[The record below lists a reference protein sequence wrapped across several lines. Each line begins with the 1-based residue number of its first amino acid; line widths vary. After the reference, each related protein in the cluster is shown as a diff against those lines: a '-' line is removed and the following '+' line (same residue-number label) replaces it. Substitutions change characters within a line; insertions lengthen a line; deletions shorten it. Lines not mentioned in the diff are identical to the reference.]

1 MASKKPIFDRDRA
14 FKSIV
19 GIEDNTAEEKK
30 PQAEKSK
37 PEDTKKT
44 SAPQA
49 QALETKAKAE
59 KPIKKEATPAS
70 PKEIKESKERKEA
83 KEDKQAKIFL
93 PPAPPKRGRKIL
105 NREKRAR
112 YSFTILPSIYKHAQ
126 DKALKKGE
134 SLSEVISNFLKEYA
148 K

>member
-19 GIEDNTAEEKK
+19 GIEENVPEEKK
-30 PQAEKSK
+30 EQPEEQK
-37 PEDTKKT
+37 PEATQKP
-44 SAPQA
+44 SPP
-49 QALETKAKAE
+49 QALEAKIKVE
-59 KPIKKEATPAS
+59 KPTKKETTHHT
-70 PKEIKESKERKEA
+70 PKEIKEKKEA
-83 KEDKQAKIFL
+83 KEIKETRVIL
-93 PPAPPKRGRKIL
+93 PPAPPKPGRKIL
-105 NREKRAR
+105 NREKRSR

-134 SLSEVISNFLKEYA
+134 SLSEVISNFLKDYA